1 MTKILEPLNVH
12 YTLTSQ
18 NLFTVL
24 LAGYQLH
31 LSIILFVCILQKK
44 ILGFRESSLLNRHSK
59 IIHIIFKDYQGDHM

>member
-12 YTLTSQ
+12 YILTSQ

-31 LSIILFVCILQKK
+31 LSIIFFVYILQKK
-44 ILGFRESSLLNRHSK
+44 TFNIRESSLLNRHSK
-59 IIHIIFKDYQGDHM
+59 IIYFFKDYQGDHM